1 MSDDT
6 KDEVETSPQPVN
18 LIELLGKPM
27 SDFPDLPNLPGMKW
41 FYGKLLDITADHSSV
56 KKTPLY
62 DFSIRITD
70 PGKDVTAGE
79 IKAISDGGFSLS
91 DYEAHAK
98 FYVTPNA
105 LKMLRR
111 FVTSLGFP
119 PSVSFIEALAL
130 DPTTGNPTD
139 ATKEKLR
146 GIDVMFRT
154 PAADDQGRV
163 FLSNVDMVTGEIKT

>member
-1 MSDDT
+1 MA
-6 KDEVETSPQPVN
+6 DEQTPVN
-18 LIELLGKPM
+18 LVDLLGKPM

-41 FYGKLLDITADHSSV
+41 FYGKLLDVTADHSSQ

-70 PGKDVTAGE
+70 PGKDVSAAE
-79 IKAISDGGFSLS
+79 LKAVTDAGFSLA

-98 FYVTPNA
+98 FYLTPNA

-130 DPTTGNPTD
+130 DPATGNPT
-139 ATKEKLR
+139 AETKEKILGR
-146 GIDVMFRT
+146 DVMFRT

-163 FLSNVDMVTGEIKT
+163 YLSNVDMVTGEIKTP